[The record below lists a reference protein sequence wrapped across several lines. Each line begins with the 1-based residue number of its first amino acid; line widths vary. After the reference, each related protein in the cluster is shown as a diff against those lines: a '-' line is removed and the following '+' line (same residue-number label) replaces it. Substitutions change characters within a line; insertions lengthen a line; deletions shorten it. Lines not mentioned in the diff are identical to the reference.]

1 MQKLFSSTLFFSDS
15 KISSQAQAVSQ
26 FPFTA
31 LLVVAIS
38 FFLVHCSFPISKYF
52 GRAKLSR
59 KIFAFGDGVELI
71 FQCTALFRFQKFPG
85 LACSSSLGRGA
96 FFASATVKKL
106 FSSTL
111 FFSDFKISSQAQA
124 VSQFPFTALLVV
136 AISFFLV
143 HCSFPISKFP
153 RRRRPFLNFHTALLM
168 IATGAHTQ
176 TKSTSRKKFAFASRK
191 FSPSAT
197 VLKFFSSALFFSD
210 FNFFRP
216 SEALARENFPISN
229 ISRPRVVLYFLLSF
243 TSSPAS
249 RAEVHCPFPISK
261 FFGRAK
267 LSLAKIF
274 RFQIFPGLA

>member
-1 MQKLFSSTLFFSDS
+1 MVETPVDTRRDRPPEKKICFRFA
-15 KISSQAQAVSQ
+15 KIS
-26 FPFTA
+26 P
-31 LLVVAIS
+31 
-38 FFLVHCSFPISKYF
+38 
-52 GRAKLSR
+52 
-59 KIFAFGDGVELI
+59 
-71 FQCTALFRFQKFPG
+71 
-85 LACSSSLGRGA
+85 
-96 FFASATVKKL
+96 SATVQKL

-153 RRRRPFLNFHTALLM
+153 RRRRPFLNFYLPPCWWSQKARVHCSFPISKFPRRRRPFLNFHTALLM

-176 TKSTSRKKFAFASRK
+176 TKSTSGKKFAFASRK

-197 VLKFFSSALFFSD
+197 VLKLFSSALFFSD
-210 FNFFRP
+210 F
-216 SEALARENFPISN
+216 
-229 ISRPRVVLYFLLSF
+229 
-243 TSSPAS
+243 
-249 RAEVHCPFPISK
+249 K